1 MKIIKTNFE
10 GLFLIKK
17 EKYLDNR
24 GEFLE
29 IFRNDSSFNFENND
43 INFCQDNLVSSSIN
57 VLRGLHFQKNPYS
70 QSKLITVIRGV
81 ILDVVVDLRPN
92 SITYGEYF
100 SIELSYENNLS
111 LFVPNN
117 FAHGYLSLTH
127 DTLVHY
133 KVDNYYNKKFESGI
147 RFNDPSLKIDWG
159 IKNDKIII
167 SNRDKNFP
175 DFKW

>member
-100 SIELSYENNLS
+100 SIEL
-111 LFVPNN
+111 
-117 FAHGYLSLTH
+117 A
-127 DTLVHY
+127 
-133 KVDNYYNKKFESGI
+133 
-147 RFNDPSLKIDWG
+147 
-159 IKNDKIII
+159 
-167 SNRDKNFP
+167 
-175 DFKW
+175 